1 MANNDLKDYIDD
13 VVKYKDLEH
22 ELKHVRNVLVG
33 LHNYHLLAP
42 EVHQKRVRRYDQMFK
57 ALLTEKARQ
66 EALKKMSNDNPG
78 NTENTGASKTDDAG
92 SGVGVGDILKEQVA
106 GSG

>member
-1 MANNDLKDYIDD
+1 MANDDLKDYIDD
-13 VVKYKDLEH
+13 VVKYKDIEN
-22 ELKHVRNVLVG
+22 ELRHVRRVLVG

-42 EVHQKRVRRYDQMFK
+42 AVHQQRVKRYDQMFK

-66 EALKKMSNDNPG
+66 ESLNKMRNDNCG
-78 NTENTGASKTDDAG
+78 NTENTSTGKADDTG
-92 SGVGVGDILKEQVA
+92 SSVGVGNILKEHVA